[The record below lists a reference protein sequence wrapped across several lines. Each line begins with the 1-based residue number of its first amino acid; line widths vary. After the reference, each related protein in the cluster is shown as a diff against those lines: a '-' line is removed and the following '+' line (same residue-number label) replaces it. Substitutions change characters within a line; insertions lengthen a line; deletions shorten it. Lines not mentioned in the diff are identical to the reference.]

1 MSLYGLFAVG
11 LTAIL
16 TAVANLLLR
25 GGVLRAGG
33 LSLSPETFADQAIAL
48 SKEPLFVLGVFLY
61 GAAAVVWFHVISFE
75 ELSISYPIL
84 VGMTFILVGLG
95 SITLFEEQM
104 SWLKL
109 VGMVTILGGIFM
121 AARA

>member
-33 LSLSPETFADQAIAL
+33 LSLSPETFVDQFIAL
-48 SKEPLFVLGVFLY
+48 CKEPIFVLGVFLY
-61 GAAAVVWFHVISFE
+61 GAAAVVWLRVISFD
-75 ELSISYPIL
+75 ELSTSYPIL

-104 SWLKL
+104 SSLKL
-109 VGMVTILGGIFM
+109 VGMATILGGIFVVT
-121 AARA
+121 RA

>member
-1 MSLYGLFAVG
+1 MLG
-11 LTAIL
+11 
-16 TAVANLLLR
+16 
-25 GGVLRAGG
+25 
-33 LSLSPETFADQAIAL
+33 
-48 SKEPLFVLGVFLY
+48 KEPIFVLGVFLY

-75 ELSISYPIL
+75 ELSMSYPIL

>member
-16 TAVANLLLR
+16 AAVANLLLR

-33 LSLSPETFADQAIAL
+33 LSLSPEAFADQAIAL
-48 SKEPLFVLGVFLY
+48 SKEPIFVLGVFLY

-75 ELSISYPIL
+75 ELSVSYPMLI
-84 VGMTFILVGLG
+84 GMTFILVGLG
-95 SITLFEEQM
+95 SVTLFGEQM
-104 SWLKL
+104 SWLKFA
-109 VGMVTILGGIFM
+109 GMVTILGGIFM